1 MNAVTRRAFVGSG
14 LAGAA
19 SLGVAASSGAAR
31 TGSAPTSTQARTA
44 PSRRGSPRGPNDY
57 PGVMS
62 LMANPEANFAA
73 LFTLAATGYGIGEVG
88 EIFTAVN
95 AANRRGGGPRAI
107 VNSFDKLASRL
118 ERRAAAAEAAGH
130 VLTAR
135 DNRLR
140 AANYRQ
146 QSLFFVLGTDKPQR
160 ERDEFASMKRD
171 WLRAAAAF
179 PVPIDRVNIPYD
191 GSSMPG
197 YLIRP
202 DTSGKSRPTVILNN
216 GSDGQSIWTY
226 AWGGRAAAD
235 RGWNAL
241 LLEGPGQGEMLF
253 ERKIPFRPDWEAVI
267 TPVVNYLQSRPDV
280 DPRRII
286 LSGWSMG
293 GILVSRAA
301 AFEHRLAALI
311 CDPGGVNAFAGFP
324 AILRQIAMAGSPQ
337 VVNRIWRKEVV
348 RKAKGWEAFS
358 LKKRLEIFSTKALE
372 QARQGHIPTDFY
384 GLSRSIMKIRS
395 HDVANRITAP
405 TLVLDYEDEGPY
417 PGQAKKLYDL
427 LTVSKKD
434 LVRMTADVGAQYHD
448 APMAPQYRNEVVYDW
463 LADTLHI

>member
-1 MNAVTRRAFVGSG
+1 
-14 LAGAA
+14 
-19 SLGVAASSGAAR
+19 
-31 TGSAPTSTQARTA
+31 
-44 PSRRGSPRGPNDY
+44 
-57 PGVMS
+57 MS
-62 LMANPEANFAA
+62 LMANPEANFAT
-73 LFTLAATGYGIGEVG
+73 LFTLGATGYSIGEVG
-88 EIFTAVN
+88 ETLTAVN
-95 AANRRGGGPRAI
+95 AANRRGGDAQAI
-107 VNSFDKLASRL
+107 VNSFDKMALRA
-118 ERRAAAAEAAGH
+118 ERRAAAADAAGH
-130 VLTAR
+130 VVTAR
-135 DNRLR
+135 ENRLR
-140 AANYRQ
+140 GANYRQ
-146 QSLFFVLGTDKPQR
+146 QSLFFVLGTDRPQR
-160 ERDEFASMKRD
+160 EADEFASMKRD

-179 PVPIDRVNIPYD
+179 PVPIDRVDIPY
-191 GSSMPG
+191 GRSSMPG

-202 DTSGKSRPTVILNN
+202 DTSGKPRPTVIVNN

-226 AWGGRAAAD
+226 AWGGRAAVD

-280 DPRRII
+280 DQRRII

-311 CDPGGVNAFAGFP
+311 CDPGGVNAFAAFP
-324 AILRQIAMAGSPQ
+324 ATLRKIANAGSPQ
-337 VVNRIWRKEVV
+337 VVNRLWRKEVV
-348 RKAKGWEAFS
+348 RTAKGWEAFS

-372 QARQGHIPTDFY
+372 QARQGRIATDFY
-384 GLSRSIMKIRS
+384 GLSRSIMQIRS
-395 HDVANRITAP
+395 HDVAHRITAP

-434 LVRMTADVGAQYHD
+434 LVRMPADVGAQYHD